1 MTRLLEDG
9 GERLLETGGT
19 RLLEYIPADAL
30 ITEAGA
36 PLLTEAGD
44 YLLAPTGAVGA
55 ALAGAATLRLT
66 ASATLTLPAAPAAL
80 QGTATLRL
88 TGSANLSVPARLEG
102 TATLRLTAGGNLAV
116 RAALA
121 GFASLRLTA
130 TGSLGTPP
138 AALAGTATLRLTAV
152 SATLTT
158 NGTPIAAS
166 ASLTLSAVGD
176 LTPVRAALAARARLV
191 LTAAGALVS
200 YPELRLLR
208 SADIHRPVGY
218 VEETSPGTARLNVLR
233 FTLESSLDTPADGWT
248 AEVAGAA
255 LMTAPNDEAL
265 YRLSVGLFNAE
276 DAEVVAAHIASGR
289 ILDRR
294 LVGRWPER
302 RTYIRG
308 LDAIERT
315 FALRRRVRYVPTD
328 GQVVVLRTREQELQ
342 TALTARRAE
351 IQTLRLEDPAP
362 DTEARITSL
371 QRIVTDLETGVVA
384 AREAEVPEKVGTWT
398 ASAIA
403 ADLLVGTG
411 LTVSWECR
419 DYTMA
424 APFDAVGTVWE
435 LLQRLVEP
443 WNQVPP
449 FGVDV
454 WSAGTVVRVRARTLR
469 PPADLTMT
477 VAESR
482 LVELDLGDRRRLPLI
497 GTVNLEGRID
507 AAGSEEFHG
516 ETTPGIGEPVLPV
529 LSSEMTVEF
538 HQDMVNGSV
547 SGTRTYRMPDKL
559 LIRYEEWVESF
570 VPGAGYWVT
579 KHETQ
584 TYEYEDSHYGPH
596 GPLNQPMPLS
606 STKEIETL
614 QKAADDPNV
623 LILTLTSREE
633 VVWKYDHRR
642 FLESKE
648 TRRYTRS
655 TEGAVV
661 GYPLTENI
669 IETWTPQADGWFA
682 LVTTTNRFDP
692 KTGQFSS
699 VATQKPQDLA
709 GFPPGGPR
717 LNWSFSTFITAPE
730 GPDPGD
736 PVPVR
741 VYAVVST
748 DPTAIPFAYNNP
760 NLTRGDLDYILQQ
773 CRDASGLVEYPLRG
787 NGPALADIVKG
798 SALHLTEYVD
808 ADGSPIP
815 LDPALVRGISFEYED
830 TPASSRSTCV
840 IDAVFYRRE

>member
-1 MTRLLEDG
+1 MPTLPPQSYILLID
-9 GERLLETGGT
+9 TG
-19 RLLEYIPADAL
+19 PAQAK
-30 ITEAGA
+30 
-36 PLLTEAGD
+36 
-44 YLLAPTGAVGA
+44 
-55 ALAGAATLRLT
+55 LAGAATLTL
-66 ASATLTLPAAPAAL
+66 SATGNLRAPAGLRGA
-80 QGTATLRL
+80 ATLRL
-88 TGSANLSVPARLEG
+88 TGSANLVIPARLSG
-102 TATLRLTAGGNLAV
+102 NAALTVTAGGNLATRATLAGYAGLTLTASGRFKSLGAQLAGSATLRLTASGAMV
-116 RAALA
+116 VV
-121 GFASLRLTA
+121 
-130 TGSLGTPP
+130 GTP
-138 AALAGTATLRLTAV
+138 LIAGTAVLAV
-152 SATLTT
+152 HAT
-158 NGTPIAAS
+158 
-166 ASLTLSAVGD
+166 GD
-176 LTPVRAALAARARLV
+176 LTASRALLASRARLV
-191 LTAAGALVS
+191 LTAAGALVN
-200 YPELRLLR
+200 YPELRALR

-265 YRLSVGLFNAE
+265 YRLSVGLFNDE

-315 FALRRRVRYVPTD
+315 FSLRRRVRYVPTD
-328 GQVVVLRTREQELQ
+328 GQVVVLRTREQDLQ
-342 TALTARRAE
+342 TSLTARQAE
-351 IQTLRLEDPAP
+351 IQTMRTDPAWPTP
-362 DTEARITSL
+362 DMEVRVTSL
-371 QRIVTDLETGVVA
+371 QRIVTDLEAGVVA

-398 ASAIA
+398 ASGIA
-403 ADLLVGTG
+403 ADLLDGTG

-454 WSAGTVVRVRARTLR
+454 WSAGTVVRIRARTLR
-469 PPADLTMT
+469 PPADLTLT

-482 LVELDLGDRRRLPLI
+482 LVELDLGDRRRLPYI
-497 GTVNLEGRID
+497 GTVDLEGRID
-507 AAGSEEFHG
+507 AAGSDLYSG
-516 ETTPGIGEPVLPV
+516 DSTPGIGEPVLPV

-559 LIRYEEWVESF
+559 LIAYEEWVESF
-570 VPGAGYWVT
+570 VPGAGYWIT

-584 TYEYEDSHYGPH
+584 EYEYEDTHYGPH

-606 STKEIETL
+606 SSKVIETL
-614 QKAADDPNV
+614 QKASDDPNT
-623 LILTLTSREE
+623 LILTTTSREE

-648 TRRYTRS
+648 TRRYTRN

-661 GYPLTENI
+661 GFPLTESI

-717 LNWSFSTFITAPE
+717 LYWSFSTFITAPE
-730 GPDPGD
+730 GPEPGD

-741 VYAVVST
+741 VHAVVST
-748 DPTAIPFAYNNP
+748 DPTAMPFAYNNP
-760 NLTRGDLDYILQQ
+760 HLTRGDLDYILQQ

-787 NGPALADIVKG
+787 TGPALADIVKG